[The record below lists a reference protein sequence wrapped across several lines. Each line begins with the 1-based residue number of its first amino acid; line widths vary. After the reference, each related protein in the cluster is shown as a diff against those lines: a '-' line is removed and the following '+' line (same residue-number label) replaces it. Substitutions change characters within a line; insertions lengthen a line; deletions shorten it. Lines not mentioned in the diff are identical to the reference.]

1 MTIPAIGARLQ
12 TDPFDTAAETAALVG
27 ARTDLGAVV
36 SFTGL
41 VRADEGL
48 IALTL
53 EHYPAMTLPQ
63 MQAIADEAATRWP
76 GTIGTVIHRHG
87 RLAPGTPIVLVL
99 TASPHRADAFA
110 AAEFLMD
117 WLKTKAPFWKRE
129 EWADGTTRWVEAK
142 AGDDT
147 AAARWYRSHTNGNA

>member
-1 MTIPAIGARLQ
+1 MITAKLQ
-12 TDPFDTAAETAALVG
+12 TDPFDAAAETAALIG
-27 ARTDLGAVV
+27 PRTDLGAIVT
-36 SFTGL
+36 FTGL

-63 MQAIADEAATRWP
+63 MQAIALEAATRWP
-76 GTIGTVIHRHG
+76 GTHGTIIHRHG
-87 RLAPGTPIVLVL
+87 RLRPGAAIVLVL

-142 AGDDT
+142 ALDD
-147 AAARWYRSHTNGNA
+147 AAAGRWSRSHTN